1 VGALRAPGARH
12 RDVFDFELGADG
24 AGGDRGPRCR
34 TRTDP
39 DTFFGPSWRALRQPS
54 RRQVH
59 GVIRRCIPVA
69 PEQSFIPA
77 QGAHADPAAA
87 ALRELPEAL
96 IFVFDSELRSRLTA
110 GQALA
115 RLGEGAWREGQP
127 LAGALPPEVWR
138 QAEPLLRSALRGE
151 TRSREIWTAGQ
162 RHCLTLDAGPLRA
175 TDADGVEAPVAEG
188 VAVVLDITAR
198 RQADLLSRQ
207 PPGGFEEVFEHAPIG
222 TGLLDRDGRWLL
234 VNRALCE
241 ITGYTSEELI
251 GKRFDGI
258 IHPDDVYNHRARQ
271 QQLLAGEIP
280 AFQVE
285 KRYFDAA
292 GETVAAIVSASLVRD
307 GAGEPLHYIVQ
318 LQDISER
325 RELEEHLRH
334 LGDHD
339 PLTGLRNRRLFEHD
353 LRLQIARAHRYGEI
367 AGLMLIDLDDFGRL
381 NERHGQRVGDA
392 TLRAVARALTR
403 RLRETDLVARVGGDQ
418 FAVLLPHIDGDGLTV
433 VADGLTRVIPACTID
448 AGEDA
453 LHPSASIGCALIDQH
468 SGSARQAMA
477 TAERALRAVK
487 RDKPREL

>member
-1 VGALRAPGARH
+1 VRGA
-12 RDVFDFELGADG
+12 
-24 AGGDRGPRCR
+24 
-34 TRTDP
+34 
-39 DTFFGPSWRALRQPS
+39 
-54 RRQVH
+54 
-59 GVIRRCIPVA
+59 IRRCLYVPS
-69 PEQSFIPA
+69 EQSFTSEEA
-77 QGAHADPAAA
+77 SAYADHAAAA

-96 IFVFDSELRSRLTA
+96 IFVFDRDLRFLRSA

-115 RLGEGAWREGQP
+115 RLGEPASCGEGQP
-127 LAGALPPEVWR
+127 LAGALPPDVWT
-138 QAEPLLRSALRGE
+138 QAEPLFRSALRGE

-162 RHCLTLDAGPLRA
+162 QHCLMLDAGPLRA
-175 TDADGVEAPVAEG
+175 VGQGGGEAAGVAGG

-207 PPGGFEEVFEHAPIG
+207 PSGGFEEVFEQAPIG
-222 TGLLDRDGRWLL
+222 TGLLDREGRWLL

-271 QQLLAGEIP
+271 QQLLSGEIP

-292 GETVAAIVSASLVRD
+292 GETVAAIVSVSLVRD

-334 LGDHD
+334 LADHD

-353 LRLQIARAHRYGEI
+353 LKLQIARAHRYGEM
-367 AGLMLIDLDDFGRL
+367 AGLMLIDLDGFKHL
-381 NERHGQRVGDA
+381 NERHGQRVGDDA
-392 TLRAVARALTR
+392 LRAVARALTR

-418 FAVLLPHIDGDGLTV
+418 FAVLLPHIDRDGLGV
-433 VADGLTRVIPACTID
+433 VAEGLSRVIPACTID
-448 AGEDA
+448 AGEEA
-453 LHPSASIGCALIDQH
+453 VHPSASIGFVLIDQH
-468 SGSARQAMA
+468 SGSAQQAMA
-477 TAERALRAVK
+477 AVEHAMYAVK
-487 RDKPREL
+487 RAKPRGL